1 MIKTNVMRILDKNKI
16 EYEVFDYV
24 KEGYT
29 NGEDVAKF
37 LKQDPTFVFKTL
49 VTVAKS
55 KEHYVFMIPVNKE
68 LDLKKCALSVNEKNI
83 EMIHQKEL
91 LPLTGY
97 IHGGCSPLG
106 MKKEF
111 ITTID
116 SSVENHEFIYFSGG
130 KVGIQVKVKLSDLK
144 KVLNFKTY
152 NLIKD

>member
-1 MIKTNVMRILDKNKI
+1 MEIITQIL
-16 EYEVFDYV
+16 
-24 KEGYT
+24 
-29 NGEDVAKF
+29 
-37 LKQDPTFVFKTL
+37 
-49 VTVAKS
+49 
-55 KEHYVFMIPVNKE
+55 
-68 LDLKKCALSVNEKNI
+68 
-83 EMIHQKEL
+83 QKEL

-130 KVGIQVKVKLSDLK
+130 NVGIQVKVKLSDLK